1 MVTVVIDVRKYLNKD
16 KLDIDFVKGLSYP
29 KGIATIVNITET
41 ELVFDNNKPKDVV
54 EVVLDFAQ
62 LGVVKKFIMNITS
75 LSKLFDEW
83 GFDAEKWIGKQVR
96 PVIDVFRNN
105 LAGVVLLPEPSF
117 KTGDKL

>member
-1 MVTVVIDVRKYLNKD
+1 MVIDVKKYLNKD

-29 KGIATIVNITET
+29 KGIATIVNVEES
-41 ELVFDNNKPKDVV
+41 ELVFDNKPKDVI
-54 EVVLDFAQ
+54 ELVLDFAQ

-75 LSKLFDEW
+75 LNKLADDW